1 MERRDVLADVL
12 DMLRVRGAVTAYARA
27 HAPWG
32 MSLHREP
39 GATFHAVT
47 AGSCWIRVAGAS
59 PRELH
64 AGDVVLLPT
73 GAAHVMA
80 SAATGP
86 SRSWDQ
92 ITKGLAPNADG
103 EIVIE
108 GSGASTR
115 LICASY
121 RYDREVAHPLVSL
134 LPPQL
139 VLDGQKL
146 AEGGPVSTTLRLL
159 RQELTA
165 CSAGWETIVNRLIDV
180 VFVQVIRAWLEQR
193 GDQGTSWLRALR
205 DPIIAQTLTRM
216 HAEPAA
222 PWTIELLAREANLS
236 RATLIRRFSALVGE
250 PPLAYLT
257 RWRMELAARNLR
269 ETDDPVGAIAHRVGY
284 ESEFAFSRA
293 FARLRGCPPGRYR
306 ATAAMAAPSSRRP
319 GRARCRIRSSTKTFP
334 LWHARSAWN
343 SRRPT

>member
-1 MERRDVLADVL
+1 MEPRDVLADVL
-12 DMLRVRGAVTAYARA
+12 DMLRVRGAVTACVRA

-32 MSLHREP
+32 MTLHREP

-47 AGSCWIRVAGAS
+47 AGSCWIRVADRP

-80 SAATGP
+80 SAPTGP
-86 SRSWDQ
+86 SRSWDRVTQ
-92 ITKGLAPNADG
+92 GLTPTADG
-103 EIVIE
+103 EFVIE
-108 GSGASTR
+108 GTGGSTR

-121 RYDREVAHPLVSL
+121 HYDREVAHPLVSL
-134 LPPQL
+134 LPPL
-139 VLDGQKL
+139 LMVGGQEM
-146 AEGGPVSTTLRLL
+146 AEGSAVPTTLRLL
-159 RQELTA
+159 RHELSA
-165 CSAGWETIVNRLIDV
+165 RSAGWETIVNRLIDV
-180 VFVQVIRAWLEQR
+180 VFVQVIRAWLEGR
-193 GDQGTSWLRALR
+193 GEQGTSWLRALR

-216 HAEPAA
+216 HAEPAV
-222 PWTIELLAREANLS
+222 PWTIDRLAREANLS
-236 RATLIRRFSALVGE
+236 RATLVRRFGALVGE

-293 FARLRGCPPGRYR
+293 FVRLRGHPPGRYR
-306 ATAAMAAPSSRRP
+306 AAARERRAR
-319 GRARCRIRSSTKTFP
+319 GRAEHDGDSDATD
-334 LWHARSAWN
+334 
-343 SRRPT
+343 